1 MKKSEW
7 NEALNHIDD
16 DLVES
21 YVAQKELLSKKK
33 KSRGVWLRVLAVAAC
48 FAITLGAIGGA
59 LMLLGRNGNGFWNGS
74 LFGDLIDPTETDMGN
89 LDVNAQPSE
98 EKKHVLKA
106 WTWLGEFREE
116 DLRYAINKYERD
128 YSNIVLTENSDL
140 SVSFE
145 TDFEISDCSVLCVL
159 CVDENDSEY
168 EISDGALNFYLETD
182 FDNRTVNVQLLDF
195 ASYTEKYHILSY
207 VVRVKSARG
216 KEYCYYFRVDYSNYK
231 GDHSDAEKKTLDL
244 TVEKNILHVNYS
256 KNIPDVILTGDKDI
270 VIEDKAFFEKLV
282 SVIDGKYVYD
292 SACNCTTIF
301 KVKIDKYL
309 FYLNSDDIS
318 IKVLGEDNNY
328 VDYYNVNCTEE
339 EMSELYELLTPLYND
354 NIESEYMVSVSK
366 PSGISILNERKAFYA
381 PGEKVIIELEK
392 INGHYEFT
400 VSGDVEVF
408 SASTVDTQI
417 YTFFMPAEDVTV
429 NIQPWYVV
437 QPIPTDKAI
446 DIVAQDGVLYFNQI
460 KASSAEIILD
470 TRHVLIEDNT
480 FVDKLGNIING
491 KSYMI
496 RYDWED
502 KILYHIE
509 IGDYYFRLHAKGMDV
524 AIPYEESA
532 WKYIPILCSEEEMN
546 ELFEILE
553 PYVS

>member
-16 DLVES
+16 DLVDS

-33 KSRGVWLRVLAVAAC
+33 KSRVVWLRVLAVAAC
-48 FAITLGAIGGA
+48 LAITLGAIGGA

-145 TDFEISDCSVLCVL
+145 TDFEISDCSVLRVS
-159 CVDENDSEY
+159 CVDENDSEF
-168 EISDGALNFYLETD
+168 EISDGALNFYLEAD
-182 FDNRTVNVQLLDF
+182 FDNRTVNVQLLDL

-207 VVRVKSARG
+207 VVRVKAARG
-216 KEYCYYFRVDYSNYK
+216 KEYCYYFRVDYSNFK

-282 SVIDGKYVYD
+282 SAIDEKYSYD
-292 SACNCTTIF
+292 ITHVRTQIL

-309 FYLNSDDIS
+309 FCLNSDGIS
-318 IKVLGEDNNY
+318 ISVLDGENNY
-328 VDYYNVNCTEE
+328 KNYRVVNCSEK
-339 EMSELYELLTPLYND
+339 EMSELYEILTPLYKD
-354 NIESEYMVSVSK
+354 NIGTEYRVSVSK
-366 PSGISILNERKAFYA
+366 PSGISILNERKASYA
-381 PGEKVIIELEK
+381 PGEKVIIELGK
-392 INGHYEFT
+392 INGHYGFT

-408 SASTVDTQI
+408 SASTVDTQV

-460 KASSAEIILD
+460 KASSPEIILD
-470 TRHVLIEDNT
+470 TRDVLIEDT
-480 FVDKLGNIING
+480 AFVDKLENIING

-502 KILYHIE
+502 KMLYQIK

-524 AIPYEESA
+524 DIPYETTS
-532 WKYIPILCSEEEMN
+532 WRTYPILCTEEEMN